1 MKMITCRCL
10 SGVLNIMAVISSL
23 KAGETLAPH
32 VQSNPRTQLYCPT
45 LNIYNLQHKIEN
57 KNVIGSGNKSTVHK
71 MHPGTAYNVTICK
84 VRLLIHFSVT
94 YKEYSKSQVNL

>member
-32 VQSNPRTQLYCPT
+32 VQSNPRTQLYCPI
-45 LNIYNLQHKIEN
+45 LNIYSLQHKIEN
-57 KNVIGSGNKSTVHK
+57 INVIGSGTKSTIHK
-71 MHPGTAYNVTICK
+71 MHPGTDNAIILFKMYT
-84 VRLLIHFSVT
+84 S
-94 YKEYSKSQVNL
+94 